1 MVRSTQMRPVAPQS
15 APAPELA
22 AGLAPPRR
30 AAAHTAAGAAA
41 TALPLRRWLAGLA
54 MLDLV
59 TAAAAGGIGLLIR
72 FGDSPGTAV
81 HGSGVPY
88 ALLAVL
94 LPPVWV
100 GVLAVAGAYDQ
111 RFLATGTEEF
121 RRVVNGAVWLIG
133 GTAFAAFAVHADLS
147 RGFVALTIPLAG
159 VLTVAERWLARRALH
174 RQIMAG
180 HAIYRTL
187 VVGSASEVADLVR
200 HVSRVPWAG
209 FAVVGVATLDTGPGS
224 GGAAAA
230 DPAGC
235 GPDVERLVDA
245 VHAAG
250 ADTIAVAGL
259 GLLGGGALRR
269 LSWRLEG
276 SGIRLVVVPAVTD
289 VAGPRIVVRPV
300 QGLPLL
306 HVEEPELSGG
316 RRLVKAGLDRAGA
329 GVALV
334 ALSPVLLAVAL
345 AVALSGGGP
354 VLFAQERVG
363 LGGRR
368 FRCWKFRTMRRGAD
382 RELPLVAHLNTH
394 DGLLFKAPRDPRVTA
409 VGRRLRRLSLDE
421 LPQLWNVLTGSMSL
435 VGPRPPL
442 PEEVVRYG
450 DDVRRRLLVK
460 PGMTGL
466 WQVSGRADLPWEEAV
481 RLDLYYVENWS
492 VSLDLVVL
500 WKTVFAVL
508 RGRGAY

>member
-1 MVRSTQMRPVAPQS
+1 MRPVAPQS
-15 APAPELA
+15 APPS
-22 AGLAPPRR
+22 GLALGLPP
-30 AAAHTAAGAAA
+30 ALCPAQPVTGG
-41 TALPLRRWLAGLA
+41 TTLPLRRWLAGLA
-54 MLDLV
+54 GLDLV
-59 TAAAAGGIGLLIR
+59 SAGAAGTVGLLIR
-72 FGDSPGTAV
+72 FGVSPGTAV

-88 ALLAVL
+88 AVLALL
-94 LPPVWV
+94 LPPAWV
-100 GVLAVAGAYDQ
+100 AVLAVAGAYDR

-121 RRVVNGAVWLIG
+121 RRVVNGCLWLVG
-133 GTAFAAFAVHADLS
+133 GTAFAAFAFHVDLS
-147 RGFVALTIPLAG
+147 RGFVALAIPLAG
-159 VLTVAERWLARRALH
+159 GFTVAERWLARRALH
-174 RQIMAG
+174 RQVMAG
-180 HAIYRTL
+180 RPIHRTL

-209 FAVVGVATLDTGPGS
+209 FAVVGATTLTGDGEA
-224 GGAAAA
+224 GVGA
-230 DPAGC
+230 
-235 GPDVERLVDA
+235 DVDRLVAA

-276 SGIRLVVVPAVTD
+276 SGVRLVVVPAVTD

-306 HVEEPELSGG
+306 HVEEPELRGG
-316 RRLVKAGLDRAGA
+316 RRLVKAALDRVGA
-329 GVALV
+329 GLALV
-334 ALSPVLLAVAL
+334 VLAPVLLAVAL
-345 AVALSGGGP
+345 AVRLSGRGP

-363 LGGRR
+363 LGGRC
-368 FRCWKFRTMRRGAD
+368 FRCWKFRTMRHGAD
-382 RELPLVAHLNTH
+382 RELPLVAHLNAQE
-394 DGLLFKAPRDPRVTA
+394 GVLFKARHDPRITP

-442 PEEVVRYG
+442 PAEVAHYG

-466 WQVSGRADLPWEEAV
+466 WQVSGRADLPWDEAV

-500 WKTVFAVL
+500 WKTLFAVL